1 MDPNKIFKNYEHTGI
16 STSSQGKLILLMYEG
31 AAKFTKMAMTCMD
44 NGDIAGKGK
53 YINKAN
59 NIISE
64 LSVSLDMKKGG
75 EVSTRLESLYQFM
88 LNQLT
93 LANIKSDRQALESV
107 LRVLLPLQDA
117 WEQLYRPTSD
127 NPLPDDEGIP
137 PKGVSSKC

>member
-1 MDPNKIFKNYEHTGI
+1 MDPTKIFKNYEHTGI

-31 AAKFTKMAMTCMD
+31 ATKFTKMAMNCMD

-59 NIISE
+59 NIINE
-64 LSVSLDMKKGG
+64 LSISLDMQKGG

-93 LANIKSDRQALESV
+93 LANIKSERKALESV

-117 WEQLYRPTSD
+117 WEQLYRPSSD
-127 NPLPDDEGIP
+127 NSVSPESIP